1 MRANPAEYELV
12 SPSGLDPV
20 LALLAAE
27 PGVWTPIAGGTE
39 LMVQFAAGRLKAR
52 KLVNICGLPELTG
65 IRGTVEGV
73 RIAAGTTYTQLRQS
87 ALLAEGWPLLV
98 RAAGWTG
105 AVANQNRGTLGGNL
119 VNASP
124 AADTPPA
131 LLVYGAELELVSV
144 RGVRRVPYASFHTGY
159 KTTLLAADELV
170 LAVQVPRSS
179 ATVQYLRKVGPRQA
193 QAISKVAL
201 GAVGSI
207 QEGLLAGV
215 AVALAS
221 VSHAPLLCTR
231 TAELLNGHRLTDEL
245 PEAARACLM
254 SEITPV
260 DDVRSTALYRA
271 YVAGNLLREFLEHL
285 RASV

>member
-12 SPSGLDPV
+12 SPGRLETV
-20 LALLAAE
+20 LALLASE
-27 PGVWTPIAGGTE
+27 PGVWAPIAGGTE

-52 KLVNICGLPELTG
+52 KLVNICGLPELAG
-65 IRGTVEGV
+65 ISETADGV

-98 RAAGWTG
+98 RAASWTG

-144 RGVRRVPYASFHTGY
+144 RGTRLVAYASFHTGY

-170 LAVQVPRSS
+170 LAVHVPRSS
-179 ATVQYLRKVGPRQA
+179 AMVHYLRKVGPREA

-201 GAVGSI
+201 AAVGSVV
-207 QEGLLAGV
+207 EGRIAGV
-215 AVALAS
+215 AIALAS
-221 VSHAPLLCTR
+221 VSCAPLLCIR
-231 TAELLNGHRLTDEL
+231 TAESLDGNLVTDDL
-245 PEAARACLM
+245 ARTARACLM
-254 SEITPV
+254 SEMTPL
-260 DDVRSTALYRA
+260 DDVRSTGLYRA
-271 YVAGNLLREFLEHL
+271 QVAGNLFGEFLTQL